1 MASIIIDDRIE
12 STNGVKVG
20 IKVSDFEQI
29 DHHPEGFPYVAHQS
43 YLTEN
48 AYGSRR
54 VGFGVTPDQALAIG
68 LLNAARYP
76 VNCDVPTSATIPN
89 SIDAAEA

>member
-1 MASIIIDDRIE
+1 MSSIIIDDRIDH
-12 STNGVKVG
+12 NGVKIGV
-20 IKVSDFEQI
+20 KVSDFEQI
-29 DHHPEGFPYVAHQS
+29 DHHPDGLPYVAHQS
-43 YLTEN
+43 YLTDN

-76 VNCDVPTSATIPN
+76 PDYRIPDCMMVP
-89 SIDAAEA
+89 DALTPAVA

>member
-1 MASIIIDDRIE
+1 MPSIIIDDRIE
-12 STNGVKVG
+12 TNGVKVG
-20 IKVSDFEQI
+20 VKVSDFEQI
-29 DHHPEGFPYVAHQS
+29 DHHPDGLPYVAHQS

-76 VNCDVPTSATIPN
+76 PTCNVPRCEMIP
-89 SIDAAEA
+89 DALTPAEA